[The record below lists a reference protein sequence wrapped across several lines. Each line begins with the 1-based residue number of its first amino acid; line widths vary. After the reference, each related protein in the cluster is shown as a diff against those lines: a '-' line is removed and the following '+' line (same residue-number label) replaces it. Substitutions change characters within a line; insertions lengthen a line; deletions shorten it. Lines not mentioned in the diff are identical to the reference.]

1 MQAVIV
7 FTTSVSSSKRAR
19 PVVRSSDGFRRLG
32 DQAPF
37 DQDVANLFFQLFSS
51 RCEHASMILT
61 SNLSFAKA
69 LGRRLR
75 GPDHRLGDDRPDRA
89 PRRRHQRQGNSYRLP
104 KYQAAAGT
112 AQ

>member
-1 MQAVIV
+1 
-7 FTTSVSSSKRAR
+7 
-19 PVVRSSDGFRRLG
+19 
-32 DQAPF
+32 
-37 DQDVANLFFQLFSS
+37 
-51 RCEHASMILT
+51 MILT

-75 GPDHRLGDDRPDRA
+75 GPDHRLDDDRPDRA